1 MHRHTC
7 RLTEHTDEPHNHP
20 NPPTHPHDLAT
31 TESAAG
37 STAAAASPGAERS
50 PRPTQKRPPPANP
63 TRPPPRACS
72 KAVGEMTSAQQQ
84 TRSGLPSGRRCA
96 AGAPEGGRW
105 RAPDDRLKP
114 LPVQRWFKNTGGSR
128 KQSTVPPRAHSS
140 AGSPSGSAAPGL
152 THVPSTRSQG
162 LFNYRNVGA
171 GAGTH
176 RQTSPDLYPPDSVH
190 TSDGP

>member
-1 MHRHTC
+1 MT
-7 RLTEHTDEPHNHP
+7 
-20 NPPTHPHDLAT
+20 
-31 TESAAG
+31 G
-37 STAAAASPGAERS
+37 SSRF
-50 PRPTQKRPPPANP
+50 R
-63 TRPPPRACS
+63 
-72 KAVGEMTSAQQQ
+72 
-84 TRSGLPSGRRCA
+84 
-96 AGAPEGGRW
+96 
-105 RAPDDRLKP
+105 
-114 LPVQRWFKNTGGSR
+114 VQRWFKNTGGSR